1 MERRADAPTTKRAK
15 SGRSIATAQLPRR
28 RSYGTAKDIA
38 AEVQGGTH
46 LRRCS
51 WRQALRR
58 RAMPICRHFSMH
70 AGRPGAGTR
79 MDARCGECNASE
91 RRHAEVRVTT
101 STRPADGCLYRAVCR
116 HDCMDWCP
124 SCKDATIPSLRQQD
138 VTPGTSVA
146 GDASNARLAAAWHV
160 HARQGQHGVVH
171 AVLSWCPQWYN
182 RSLNPCGK
190 SRPICRWHRRRAPIS
205 NGTSAPRF

>member
-138 VTPGTSVA
+138 VTPGTSCWRCVKCTA
-146 GDASNARLAAAWHV
+146 CRRLARACAART
-160 HARQGQHGVVH
+160 ARRCACR
-171 AVLSWCPQWYN
+171 AVLV
-182 RSLNPCGK
+182 
-190 SRPICRWHRRRAPIS
+190 
-205 NGTSAPRF
+205 SAVVQPVA